1 MPQTFKRVTR
11 PSPIAIAYAQ
21 SLLELAN
28 EQKQAEPI
36 EAELLELR
44 KLVDETPSAG
54 EVFTNPAISIIER
67 AQILD
72 RIFRGK
78 VSTLLFNVL
87 GVMNQ
92 HGRLGYIG
100 ELVQAYHD
108 LLDLQL
114 NKVEVDLIVAHP
126 LESDA
131 LNSAQQK
138 ISAALG
144 KQAVVHQQIDE
155 SIIGGMIVR
164 VGDKLIDSSVK
175 HQLEAMKQQL
185 LASAPK

>member
-1 MPQTFKRVTR
+1 MAQTSTQAR

-36 EAELLELR
+36 EAELSELG
-44 KLVDETPSAG
+44 KIVTDNPAAS
-54 EVFTNPAISIIER
+54 EVFINPAVSIAER
-67 AQILD
+67 AEMLG

-78 VSTLLFNVL
+78 ISPLLFNVI

-92 HGRLGYIG
+92 HGRLGLIA
-100 ELVQAYHD
+100 ELAQAYHD

-114 NKVEVDLIVAHP
+114 GKVEVDLIVARQ
-126 LESDA
+126 LEPGELA
-131 LNSAQQK
+131 AAQQK
-138 ISAALG
+138 ISVALG
-144 KQAVVHQQIDE
+144 KNAVVHQRVDE

-175 HQLEAMKQQL
+175 QQLATMRQQL